1 MSFEIIPTP
10 NFSRELK
17 RLAKKYPSL
26 KMDFQNLIQGLKE
39 NPFQGIELFK
49 SCHKIRFAIKSKSKG
64 KSGGGRLIT
73 HIIVSEN
80 KVFLLHIYD
89 KSENESV
96 SDVFLR
102 SLLRDLE

>member
-26 KMDFQNLIQGLKE
+26 KMDFQNLIQVLKE
-39 NPFQGIELFK
+39 NPFQGIELIK
-49 SCHKIRFAIKSKSKG
+49 NCHKIRFAIKSKGKG

>member
-1 MSFEIIPTP
+1 MSFEIFPTP
-10 NFSRELK
+10 NFSKELK

-26 KMDFQNLIQGLKE
+26 KIDFLNLINALKE
-39 NPFQGIELFK
+39 NPFHGIELFK
-49 SCHKIRFAIKSKSKG
+49 SCYKIRFAIKSKGKG

-73 HIIVSEN
+73 HVVISEN

-96 SDVFLR
+96 SDIFLKR
-102 SLLRDLE
+102 ILRDLE